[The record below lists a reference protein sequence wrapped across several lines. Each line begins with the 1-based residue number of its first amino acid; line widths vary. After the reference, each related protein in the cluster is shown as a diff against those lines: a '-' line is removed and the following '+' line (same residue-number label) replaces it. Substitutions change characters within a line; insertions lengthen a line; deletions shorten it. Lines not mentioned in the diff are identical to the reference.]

1 MRNWVSSWALS
12 WRIVAA
18 LQLVDTLFS
27 ALLLVAW
34 ASLLALDLSV
44 VLGSALV
51 VTGLRWG
58 ATAWRLRSLLHPTD
72 DWRAALEAGDHER
85 VRVAHEALQR
95 APGTAAIT
103 CGVAWAIA
111 WVVET
116 TYVWL
121 AMGDAAPIGV
131 SELQITALLVVALFT
146 GSFNFVFALS
156 NVLVTPERAALSVAA
171 AKAGLK
177 LEPHRSSLGSRLTSL
192 TVGYA
197 LTATVLMTA
206 VGWANSVA
214 FDRYHSIVA
223 LDRAVSLDASRIAA
237 GLAPERS
244 DVVGADALTPGVEAG
259 VLDSLPPTDHRITI
273 DRRRDQ
279 VSVAAQLSDDRWLL
293 AEQPV
298 IHGRGGFT
306 LQVTLFGLAM
316 VLAIPASTLLTIRSL
331 LDPLRALER
340 ATQRLV
346 DVGDVGD
353 VGHLP
358 VVQDDEIGAMTHC
371 FNRLV
376 HNLRDVSGAALA
388 VARGDL
394 TVSLDHPGDLSLAF
408 RGMLEQL
415 HEMVVRI
422 RETAVD
428 VASAS
433 SEIYAAAQEQ
443 ETAAA
448 RSSDSVNEMSA
459 TVESLA
465 ESAKRITATAN
476 GVLDNAEQTLATT
489 DVMTTRISELTAQAN
504 GVGDLL
510 EIIREVA
517 DRSDLL
523 ALNGSLEATRAGEA
537 GRGFALVAAEMR
549 RLAERVTGTVAD
561 VRERVSDIKSSGSS
575 TVMATEQSRKLATDT
590 ASAARQIVVVTRTQ
604 SEDTG
609 HAANAMQSMS
619 EFVIA
624 ASVSTTQTRA
634 AAEGLRQQIDKLDRL
649 TRQFQLRAGGSKSGA
664 S

>member
-1 MRNWVSSWALS
+1 
-12 WRIVAA
+12 
-18 LQLVDTLFS
+18 
-27 ALLLVAW
+27 
-34 ASLLALDLSV
+34 
-44 VLGSALV
+44 
-51 VTGLRWG
+51 
-58 ATAWRLRSLLHPTD
+58 
-72 DWRAALEAGDHER
+72 
-85 VRVAHEALQR
+85 
-95 APGTAAIT
+95 
-103 CGVAWAIA
+103 
-111 WVVET
+111 
-116 TYVWL
+116 
-121 AMGDAAPIGV
+121 
-131 SELQITALLVVALFT
+131 
-146 GSFNFVFALS
+146 
-156 NVLVTPERAALSVAA
+156 
-171 AKAGLK
+171 
-177 LEPHRSSLGSRLTSL
+177 
-192 TVGYA
+192 
-197 LTATVLMTA
+197 
-206 VGWANSVA
+206 
-214 FDRYHSIVA
+214 
-223 LDRAVSLDASRIAA
+223 
-237 GLAPERS
+237 
-244 DVVGADALTPGVEAG
+244 
-259 VLDSLPPTDHRITI
+259 
-273 DRRRDQ
+273 
-279 VSVAAQLSDDRWLL
+279 
-293 AEQPV
+293 
-298 IHGRGGFT
+298 
-306 LQVTLFGLAM
+306 
-316 VLAIPASTLLTIRSL
+316 
-331 LDPLRALER
+331 
-340 ATQRLV
+340 
-346 DVGDVGD
+346 
-353 VGHLP
+353 
-358 VVQDDEIGAMTHC
+358 VQDDEIGAMTHC

-376 HNLRDVSGAALA
+376 HNLRDVSGAAQA

-394 TVSLDHPGDLSLAF
+394 TVSLDQPGDLSLAF

-575 TVMATEQSRKLATDT
+575 TVMATEQSRKLANDT

-649 TRQFQLRAGGSKSGA
+649 TRQFQLRAGAAKSGA